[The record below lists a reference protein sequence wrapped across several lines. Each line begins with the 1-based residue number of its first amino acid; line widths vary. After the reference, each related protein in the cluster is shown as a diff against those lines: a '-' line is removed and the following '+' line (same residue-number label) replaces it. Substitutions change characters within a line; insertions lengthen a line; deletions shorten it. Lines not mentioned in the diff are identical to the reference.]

1 MTTAFHYQ
9 HIKSIYGP
17 RGYTIKRNQQ
27 VHPRVKKFFATAS
40 NSSHSKIVA
49 VDVINDPIEIVQY
62 GELYTMF
69 RSSHMPVDI
78 VVLANFTPVGATFIS
93 NAKRSGI
100 GIIAVENER
109 ASLISEPNYDSLIV
123 SDINHRALECIE
135 SINLASTKYGFC
147 LFKDLKVVSRCFKEI
162 TAIPTTPEDA
172 NGLLLRLGTVLDEID
187 MVKLQKALGRTDI
200 PGSLNNLIPF
210 LRQIGKPVPNSIQDL
225 KDIYTARSTRFPTHS
240 NPKAYKGAVRSLTG
254 KSNPTEDEL
263 CWSCLNKFLNGL
275 IELRDALK

>member
-1 MTTAFHYQ
+1 MTTASHYQ
-9 HIKSIYGP
+9 HVKNVYGP

-49 VDVINDPIEIVQY
+49 IDVINDPMEIGQY

-69 RSSHMPVDI
+69 RSSRMPVDI
-78 VVLANFTPVGATFIS
+78 VIVANFTPVGATFIS
-93 NAKRSGI
+93 NAKHSGI
-100 GIIAVENER
+100 GIIAVENGR

-135 SINLASTKYGFC
+135 SINLTSAKHGFP
-147 LFKDLKVVSRCFKEI
+147 LFKDLKVVSKCFEEI
-162 TAIPTTPEDA
+162 TSIPTTPKDT
-172 NGLLLRLGTVLDEID
+172 NDLLLRLGTVLDEID
-187 MVKLQKALGRTDI
+187 TLKLKKALGRKDI

-210 LRQIGKPVPNSIQDL
+210 LKQIGKPVPNSIDDL
-225 KDIYTARSTRFPTHS
+225 KAIYTARSTRFPTHS
-240 NPKAYKGAVRSLTG
+240 NPKAYKGAVKFLTG
-254 KSNPTEDEL
+254 KGNPTEDEL
-263 CWSCLNKFLNGL
+263 CWCCLNKFLNGL